1 MNNIDD
7 ILAKLRAGV
16 TEEDIANELSKNLNA
31 AVKQLAEE
39 KANFEATQ
47 TKKIYAKCAEEIC
60 DALDMFFGIAGDEE
74 TSKLF
79 READTVHY
87 VQDILEEIA
96 DLVKSN
102 VWSHYIGLLKSLDGL
117 RADDKPG
124 IKIIGSNNNNFDKAE
139 EDIDDIFEKWLKE
152 HGL

>member
-7 ILAKLRAGV
+7 ILAKLRAGA

-39 KANFEATQ
+39 KASLEATQ
-47 TKKIYAKCAEEIC
+47 AKKVYAKCAEKIC
-60 DALDMFFGIAGDEE
+60 DALDMFFGIAGDAE
-74 TSKLF
+74 TSKVF
-79 READTVHY
+79 KEADTVRY
-87 VQDILEEIA
+87 MQDILEEMA

-102 VWSHYIGLLKSLDGL
+102 VWPYYVGLLKSLDEL
-117 RADDKPG
+117 RADDKPNRKN
-124 IKIIGSNNNNFDKAE
+124 IVIGANDLDKTE

>member
-1 MNNIDD
+1 MNNIDE
-7 ILAKLRAGV
+7 ILAKLRAGA

-39 KANFEATQ
+39 KANLEATQ
-47 TKKIYAKCAEEIC
+47 TKKVYAKCAEEIC
-60 DALDMFFGIAGDEE
+60 DALAMFFGIAGDAE
-74 TSKLF
+74 TSELF
-79 READTVHY
+79 GAANTVHY

-102 VWSHYIGLLKSLDGL
+102 VWSHYVGLLKSLDEL
-117 RADDKPG
+117 RADDKPNHKN
-124 IKIIGSNNNNFDKAE
+124 IVIGTNDFDKGE
-139 EDIDDIFEKWLKE
+139 EDIDDIFGNWLKE

>member
-1 MNNIDD
+1 MNNIDE

-39 KANFEATQ
+39 KASLEAAQ
-47 TKKIYAKCAEEIC
+47 EKKIYAKCAEEIC
-60 DALDMFFGIAGDEE
+60 DALEMFFGIAGDAE

-79 READTVHY
+79 KEADTVHY
-87 VQDILEEIA
+87 VQEILEEIA

-117 RADDKPG
+117 RADDKPSRKN
-124 IKIIGSNNNNFDKAE
+124 IVIGTNDFDKTE

>member
-31 AVKQLAEE
+31 AVKKLAEE
-39 KANFEATQ
+39 KASLEAAQ

-60 DALDMFFGIAGDEE
+60 DALDMFFGIAGDAE

-79 READTVHY
+79 REAGTVRY

-102 VWSHYIGLLKSLDGL
+102 IWSHYIGLLKSLDGL
-117 RADDKPG
+117 RANDKPNY
-124 IKIIGSNNNNFDKAE
+124 KDFVIGANDLDKTE

>member
-1 MNNIDD
+1 MNNIDE

-16 TEEDIANELSKNLNA
+16 TEEDIANELSKNLNT
-31 AVKQLAEE
+31 AVKKLAEE
-39 KANFEATQ
+39 KASLEAAQ
-47 TKKIYAKCAEEIC
+47 EKKIYAKCAEEIC
-60 DALDMFFGIAGDEE
+60 DALEMFFGIAGDAE

-79 READTVHY
+79 KEADTVSY
-87 VQDILEEIA
+87 VQEILEEIA

-117 RADDKPG
+117 RADDKPSRKN
-124 IKIIGSNNNNFDKAE
+124 IVIGANDFDKTE

>member
-1 MNNIDD
+1 MNNIDE
-7 ILAKLRAGV
+7 ILAKLRAGA

-39 KANFEATQ
+39 KASLEAT
-47 TKKIYAKCAEEIC
+47 KAEKVYAKCAEEIC
-60 DALDMFFGIAGDEE
+60 DALDRFFSTAGDAE

-79 READTVHY
+79 KEADTVCY
-87 VQDILEEIA
+87 VQDILEELA

-102 VWSHYIGLLKSLDGL
+102 AWSHYVGLLKSLDEL
-117 RADDKPG
+117 RVDDKPSRKN
-124 IKIIGSNNNNFDKAE
+124 IDFNKTE

>member
-1 MNNIDD
+1 MNNIDE

-39 KANFEATQ
+39 RASFEATQ
-47 TKKIYAKCAEEIC
+47 TRKVYAKCAEEIC
-60 DALDMFFGIAGDEE
+60 DALDHFFGIAGDAE

-79 READTVHY
+79 READTARY

-117 RADDKPG
+117 RADDKPNYKDFV
-124 IKIIGSNNNNFDKAE
+124 IETNNFDKGE

>member
-7 ILAKLRAGV
+7 ILAKLRAGA
-16 TEEDIANELSKNLNA
+16 TEEDVANELSRNLNA

-39 KANFEATQ
+39 KASLEATE
-47 TKKIYAKCAEEIC
+47 TKKVYAKCAEEIC
-60 DALDMFFGIAGDEE
+60 DALAMFFGIAGDAE
-74 TSKLF
+74 TSELF
-79 READTVHY
+79 GAANTRHY
-87 VQDILEEIA
+87 VQDILKELA

-102 VWSHYIGLLKSLDGL
+102 VWSHYVGLLKSLDEL
-117 RADDKPG
+117 RADDKSNY
-124 IKIIGSNNNNFDKAE
+124 KDFVIGANDLDKAE